1 MNSYLYGAGAEYALH
16 SLLIL
21 AKTDAPVSVVDLAR
35 FQQIP
40 ERYLAKVFTRMK
52 DAGLVVGTEGIAG
65 GFALAR
71 AAEDIRVVEVLD
83 AVDPDRKLFA
93 CAEIRRNCAMF
104 EGDAPEWATE
114 GRCRIDLFMS
124 EAERTLRDF
133 LASKTL
139 ADLVCE
145 FSRKAPAGVRRRV
158 GPLVPGA
165 QSRPHDQARPRSGR
179 VDPSKTPDE
188 HPPTRSHPWR
198 SPRSCAR
205 Y

>member
-1 MNSYLYGAGAEYALH
+1 MRSYLYGAGAEYALH

-21 AKTDAPVSVVDLAR
+21 ATTDAPLSVVDLAR

-71 AAEDIRVVEVLD
+71 PADDIRVVEVLD

-93 CAEIRRNCAMF
+93 CAEIRRNCALF
-104 EGDAPEWATE
+104 EATPPEWATE
-114 GRCRIDLFMS
+114 GRCRIDLFMT
-124 EAERTLRDF
+124 EAEHALREF

-145 FSRKAPAGVRRRV
+145 FERKAPPEFATESSRWFQERRADRTT
-158 GPLVPGA
+158 
-165 QSRPHDQARPRSGR
+165 RRGR
-179 VDPSKTPDE
+179 ATD
-188 HPPTRSHPWR
+188 
-198 SPRSCAR
+198 A
-205 Y
+205 

>member
-1 MNSYLYGAGAEYALH
+1 M
-16 SLLIL
+16 
-21 AKTDAPVSVVDLAR
+21 
-35 FQQIP
+35 
-40 ERYLAKVFTRMK
+40 
-52 DAGLVVGTEGIAG
+52 
-65 GFALAR
+65 
-71 AAEDIRVVEVLD
+71 VEVLD

-93 CAEIRRNCAMF
+93 CAEIRRDCALF
-104 EGDAPEWATE
+104 EGEPPEWATE

-145 FSRKAPAGVRRRV
+145 FSRKAPPEFA
-158 GPLVPGA
+158 A
-165 QSRPHDQARPRSGR
+165 ASGR
-179 VDPSKTPDE
+179 WFQERRAGRT
-188 HPPTRSHPWR
+188 TRRGRSANDRARAAPQNTTEKEPPWR

>member
-52 DAGLVVGTEGIAG
+52 DAGLVVGIEGIAG

-83 AVDPDRKLFA
+83 AVDPDRRLFA
-93 CAEIRRNCAMF
+93 CAEIRRNCALF
-104 EGDAPEWATE
+104 VEDEPPEWATE

-145 FSRKAPAGVRRRV
+145 FSRKAPPEFA
-158 GPLVPGA
+158 A
-165 QSRPHDQARPRSGR
+165 ASGR
-179 VDPSKTPDE
+179 WFQERRAGRTNRRG
-188 HPPTRSHPWR
+188 TTT
-198 SPRSCAR
+198 
-205 Y
+205 

>member
-1 MNSYLYGAGAEYALH
+1 LKSYLYGAGAEYALY

-21 AKTDAPVSVVDLAR
+21 ATSDAPISVVDLAR

-52 DAGLVVGTEGIAG
+52 DARLVVGTEGIAG

-71 AAEDIRVVEVLD
+71 PAADIRVVEVLD

-93 CAEIRRNCAMF
+93 CAEIRRNCALF
-104 EGDAPEWATE
+104 GETPPEWATA
-114 GRCRIDLFMS
+114 GSCRIDLFMT

-133 LASKTL
+133 LASKTI

-145 FSRKAPAGVRRRV
+145 FNCKAPAEFAAESGVWFQERRAGRT
-158 GPLVPGA
+158 
-165 QSRPHDQARPRSGR
+165 SRRGR
-179 VDPSKTPDE
+179 GTGS
-188 HPPTRSHPWR
+188 
-198 SPRSCAR
+198 
-205 Y
+205 